1 MTSNNLV
8 ETCITL
14 PYRSASCIDAPA
26 AWLTRNF
33 HTLRS
38 FAATSA
44 SSTDHPK
51 SILLMSL
58 FMVSFHAVLGRPRLL
73 PWVGFQEYSLLGM
86 WEASMRCTWP
96 NHFKR
101 LFLMT
106 DVSWGCLVLDLMLSF
121 EICWNQTI
129 FRIFLWHLMS
139 NASSLASSL
148 SWGSSIQRHTRV
160 WKVHRRCKISS
171 WCLNW
176 CYGLST
182 LCQVPWMQQ
191 MLCRFCC

>member
-1 MTSNNLV
+1 MPTFIQMMQIPLDV
-8 ETCITL
+8 AKTCEIISTFL
-14 PYRSASCIDAPA
+14 FRIISPYRSASCIDAPA
-26 AWLTRNF
+26 AWWTRNF

-58 FMVSFHAVLGRPRLL
+58 FMVSFHAVLGRPRRLL
-73 PWVGFQEYSLLGM
+73 PWVGFQECSLLGM
-86 WEASMRCTWP
+86 REASMRCTWP

-101 LFLMT
+101 FFLMT

-121 EICWNQTI
+121 AICWNQTI

-148 SWGSSIQRHTRV
+148 SVRV
-160 WKVHRRCKISS
+160 QHSAAYKSVE
-171 WCLNW
+171 
-176 CYGLST
+176 ST
-182 LCQVPWMQQ
+182 QAL
-191 MLCRFCC
+191 

>member
-1 MTSNNLV
+1 MTCYNIAYVLSLLECHTHTLSQVSAQLEHFENFDFRTPLWHA
-8 ETCITL
+8 ITL

-38 FAATSA
+38 FAAASA

-73 PWVGFQEYSLLGM
+73 LPWVGFQEYSLLGM
-86 WEASMRCTWP
+86 REASMRCTWP

-101 LFLMT
+101 
-106 DVSWGCLVLDLMLSF
+106 MLYHS
-121 EICWNQTI
+121 ICFI
-129 FRIFLWHLMS
+129 MVRMS
-139 NASSLASSL
+139 
-148 SWGSSIQRHTRV
+148 HV
-160 WKVHRRCKISS
+160 
-171 WCLNW
+171 
-176 CYGLST
+176 Y
-182 LCQVPWMQQ
+182 
-191 MLCRFCC
+191 F